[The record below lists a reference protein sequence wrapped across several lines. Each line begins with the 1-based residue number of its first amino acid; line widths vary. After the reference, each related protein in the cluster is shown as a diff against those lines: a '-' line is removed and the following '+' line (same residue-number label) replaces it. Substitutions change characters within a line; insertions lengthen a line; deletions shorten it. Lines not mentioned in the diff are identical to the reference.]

1 MKQPIIEIG
10 RASEETVMALI
21 KMGILIVNET
31 GIHVKEG

>member
-21 KMGILIVNET
+21 KMGILIVNEN
-31 GIHVKEG
+31 GIHVKED

>member
-10 RASEETVMALI
+10 RASEEAVMALI

-31 GIHVKEG
+31 GIHVKEN